1 MTIETQTAYG
11 TGFLDKLS
19 KDLHKGFPGMK
30 GFSYRNLA
38 MCRQFYQF
46 YSSPNLQ
53 QPVADLQAA
62 DNQRESHKIIS
73 DIERREA
80 DVSIQKYTLQIP
92 WGHNILIFSKSKSQ
106 NEACFCMQQTLEN
119 GWSRDVLA
127 LQIKS
132 NLFERQ
138 GKAITNFQQTL
149 PLPQSDLAIQTL
161 KDPYIFDFLTMGN
174 SYHEKDIE
182 ATSRNFY
189 WSWEKALHLL
199 ESNII

>member
-1 MTIETQTAYG
+1 
-11 TGFLDKLS
+11 
-19 KDLHKGFPGMK
+19 
-30 GFSYRNLA
+30 

-92 WGHNILIFSKSKSQ
+92 WGHNSLIFSKSKSQ
-106 NEACFCMQQTLEN
+106 NEACFYMQQTLEN

>member
-19 KDLHKGFPGMK
+19 KDLHKEFPDMK

-46 YSSPNLQ
+46 YSIQNLQ
-53 QPVADLQAA
+53 QPVADLQTS

-106 NEACFCMQQTLEN
+106 NEACFYMQQTLEN